1 VPKPKIN
8 PSSSEPELTG
18 RKQMFVGE
26 FLPSGGG
33 GSPAFS
39 PTLNLYQCFA
49 AQVRPLSL
57 QPAIGSPGISARISV
72 FINVLPPG
80 FRLSRQAAACN
91 RLLEPA
97 LIRRHPDQSEP
108 CTGGHPWPPHLQA
121 PKSTFSFRGATMTS
135 AAMSIFINVLVQ
147 SLPYSRFWEETNYQP
162 SPAGPSGSRIS
173 TPDPGLPPTLRSWPL
188 EPIRQHSVFINVLAA
203 RVPVVIKGC
212 DDE

>member
-1 VPKPKIN
+1 
-8 PSSSEPELTG
+8 
-18 RKQMFVGE
+18 MFVGE

-97 LIRRHPDQSEP
+97 LIRGHPDQSEALYGRP
-108 CTGGHPWPPHLQA
+108 SLAAPRSGTQKHFFLSGSYYDLGSNVNFYQCFGPKPPIFKILGGNEL
-121 PKSTFSFRGATMTS
+121 STVAGWSFWLPNIDSRPRLA
-135 AAMSIFINVLVQ
+135 
-147 SLPYSRFWEETNYQP
+147 PYSSLMATRTNPPALSLYQCFGRP
-162 SPAGPSGSRIS
+162 SPR
-173 TPDPGLPPTLRSWPL
+173 
-188 EPIRQHSVFINVLAA
+188 
-203 RVPVVIKGC
+203 C
-212 DDE
+212 DKRL